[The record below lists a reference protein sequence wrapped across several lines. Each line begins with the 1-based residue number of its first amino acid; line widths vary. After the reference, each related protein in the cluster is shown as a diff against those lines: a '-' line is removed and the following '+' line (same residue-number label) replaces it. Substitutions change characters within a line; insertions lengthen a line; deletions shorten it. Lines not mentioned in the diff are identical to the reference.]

1 MLDSVNLQKTTMKEE
16 YKPESR
22 KLKEELAMLQLKLR
36 EKKLP
41 VIILFEG
48 WSAAGKGSLI
58 SDMIL
63 TLDPR
68 NFKVYSTMPPTVEE
82 QRKPLMWRHWNVI
95 PARGQMT
102 ILDRSWYQDVS
113 IARIEQDLSEED
125 AFRRMDSIKTFERQ
139 LTDDG
144 YLIIKF
150 FLHISQKEQKKRL
163 DRLEEDSNTSWRVT
177 KQDRRRNRDYEE
189 YYQVFDQMLEYTST
203 ENAPWH
209 PVSCH
214 DKRSALIEIYHTV
227 IDSINEALARKEQPK
242 EVSPIDAHEKF
253 NLVKMPRLADIDLDR
268 HIDEE
273 EYRRLL
279 KKKQERLRELHNEL
293 YRKKI
298 PVVVCYEGWDA
309 AGKGGNIKRV
319 AAALDPRGYEA
330 IPIAAPTSEELAH
343 HHLWRFWRRLPKTGH
358 IAIFD
363 RTWYGRLMVERLEG
377 FCSEDDWHR
386 AFTELN
392 EFEKELHD
400 WGAVIVK
407 FWIHI
412 DKDEQYR
419 RFMDRQNT
427 PAKQWKLTDEDWRN
441 REKWDLYEEAV
452 DDMLQ
457 LTSTDFAPWT
467 IIESNDKKFARLKAL
482 TTLIDAIE
490 NRLGK

>member
-68 NFKVYSTMPPTVEE
+68 NFKVYSTMPPTAEE

-298 PVVVCYEGWDA
+298 PVIVCYEGWDA

-392 EFEKELHD
+392 EFEQELHD

>member
-68 NFKVYSTMPPTVEE
+68 NFKVYSTVEPTAEE
-82 QRKPLMWRHWNVI
+82 LRKPLMWRHWNVI

-113 IARIEQDLSEED
+113 IARMEQDLSEED
-125 AFRRMDSIKTFERQ
+125 AIHRMDSIKTFERQ

-163 DRLEEDSNTSWRVT
+163 DKLEKDDNTSWRVT
-177 KQDRRRNRDYEE
+177 KKDRRRNQEYAE
-189 YYQVFDQMLEYTST
+189 YYRVFDQMLEYTNT

-227 IDSINEALARKEQPK
+227 IDSINDALARKEQPK
-242 EVSPIDAHEKF
+242 EVSPIDAHERF

-268 HIDEE
+268 TIDEE

-279 KKKQERLRELHNEL
+279 KKKQERLHELHNEL

-298 PVVVCYEGWDA
+298 PVIVCYEGWDA

-330 IPIAAPTSEELAH
+330 IPIAAPSSEELAH

-392 EFEKELHD
+392 EFEQELHN

>member
-68 NFKVYSTMPPTVEE
+68 NFKVFSTVTPTAEE

-113 IARIEQDLSEED
+113 IARMEQDLSEED

-163 DRLEEDSNTSWRVT
+163 DRLEKDDNTSWRVT
-177 KQDRRRNRDYEE
+177 KQDRRRNREYAE
-189 YYQVFDQMLEYTST
+189 YYRVFDQMLEYTNT

-209 PVSCH
+209 PVACH

-227 IDSINEALARKEQPK
+227 IDSINDALARKEQPK

-253 NLVKMPRLADIDLDR
+253 TLVKTPRLAEIDLDR
-268 HIDEE
+268 HIEEE

-279 KKKQERLRELHNEL
+279 KKKQDRLHELHNEL
-293 YRKKI
+293 YRRKI
-298 PVVVCYEGWDA
+298 PVIVCYEGWDA

-392 EFEKELHD
+392 EFEQELHD
-400 WGAVIVK
+400 WGAIIVK

-427 PAKQWKLTDEDWRN
+427 PSKQWKLTDEDWRN

-467 IIESNDKKFARLKAL
+467 IIESNDKRFARLKAL

>member
-68 NFKVYSTMPPTVEE
+68 NFKVYSTIEPTAEE
-82 QRKPLMWRHWNVI
+82 LRKPLMWRHWNVI

-113 IARIEQDLSEED
+113 IARMEQDLSEED
-125 AFRRMDSIKTFERQ
+125 ALHRMDSIKTFERQ

-163 DRLEEDSNTSWRVT
+163 DKLEKDSNTSWRVT
-177 KQDRRRNRDYEE
+177 KKDRRRNQQYDE
-189 YYQVFDQMLEYTST
+189 YYRVFDQMLEYTDT

-268 HIDEE
+268 TIDEE

-279 KKKQERLRELHNEL
+279 KKKQERLHELHNEL

-298 PVVVCYEGWDA
+298 PVIVCYEGWDA

-319 AAALDPRGYEA
+319 AAALDQGAGALVKQVLVVRG
-330 IPIAAPTSEELAH
+330 
-343 HHLWRFWRRLPKTGH
+343 
-358 IAIFD
+358 
-363 RTWYGRLMVERLEG
+363 
-377 FCSEDDWHR
+377 
-386 AFTELN
+386 
-392 EFEKELHD
+392 
-400 WGAVIVK
+400 
-407 FWIHI
+407 
-412 DKDEQYR
+412 
-419 RFMDRQNT
+419 
-427 PAKQWKLTDEDWRN
+427 
-441 REKWDLYEEAV
+441 
-452 DDMLQ
+452 
-457 LTSTDFAPWT
+457 
-467 IIESNDKKFARLKAL
+467 
-482 TTLIDAIE
+482 
-490 NRLGK
+490 